1 MNPQEMTDNQLL
13 TRLDYCARWRTEY
26 STNAS
31 HNQGYL
37 PEEEAQAAADNER
50 EYDALW
56 NEAYDR
62 CLLPDYI
69 MDYDEESD

>member
-1 MNPQEMTDNQLL
+1 MNPKQMSDNQLL
-13 TRLDYCARWRTEY
+13 ERLDYCTRWRSEY

-31 HNQGYL
+31 HNNGYL
-37 PEEEAQAAADNER
+37 PEEEAAAAHENEL

-69 MDYDEESD
+69 MNYEED